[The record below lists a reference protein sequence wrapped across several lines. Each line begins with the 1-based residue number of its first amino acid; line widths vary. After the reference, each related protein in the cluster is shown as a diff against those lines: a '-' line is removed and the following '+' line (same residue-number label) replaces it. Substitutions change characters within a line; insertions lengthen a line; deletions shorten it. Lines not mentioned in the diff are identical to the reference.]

1 MKNLKYLLV
10 MALVT
15 WLMVSFSL
23 PVYSQQNKS
32 GQSTIKKIN
41 INTASVQEL
50 TTLPRIGPKKA
61 AAIVE
66 YRNKNGKFQRIED
79 IMKVKGIGEKTF
91 LKLKDLITV
100 G

>member
-1 MKNLKYLLV
+1 MKNLKNLFVLS
-10 MALVT
+10 LVT
-15 WLMVSFSL
+15 LLLINFSL
-23 PVYSQQNKS
+23 PTFSQQNKS
-32 GQSTIKKIN
+32 TQTAIKKVN
-41 INTASVQEL
+41 INTASAQEL
-50 TTLPRIGPKKA
+50 STLPRIGPKKA

-91 LKLKDLITV
+91 LRLKDLITV

>member
-1 MKNLKYLLV
+1 MKNLKSLLV
-10 MALVT
+10 LSLVFG
-15 WLMVSFSL
+15 LLVIFSL
-23 PVYSQQNKS
+23 PIYSQQEKS
-32 GQSTIKKIN
+32 TQSAVKKIN
-41 INTASVQEL
+41 INTASAQEL

-61 AAIVE
+61 FAIID

-91 LKLKDLITV
+91 LRLKDLITV

>member
-1 MKNLKYLLV
+1 MKNFKFLLV
-10 MALVT
+10 LSLV
-15 WLMVSFSL
+15 LGLLVSFSL
-23 PVYSQQNKS
+23 PAYSQQGKS
-32 GQSTIKKIN
+32 TQSAVKKIN

-50 TTLPRIGPKKA
+50 STLPRIGPKKA

-91 LKLKDLITV
+91 LRLKDLITV

>member
-1 MKNLKYLLV
+1 MKILKSLFVMGFVMGLL
-10 MALVT
+10 
-15 WLMVSFSL
+15 VSFSL

-32 GQSTIKKIN
+32 TQSAIKKIN
-41 INTASVQEL
+41 INTATVQEL

-61 AAIVE
+61 SAIVE

-91 LKLKDLITV
+91 LRLKDLITV

>member
-1 MKNLKYLLV
+1 MKILKSLFV
-10 MALVT
+10 WALV
-15 WLMVSFSL
+15 LGLLVSFSL
-23 PVYSQQNKS
+23 PGYSQQNKS
-32 GQSTIKKIN
+32 GQTVIKKIN

-61 AAIVE
+61 AAIIE
-66 YRNKNGKFQRIED
+66 FRNKNGKFQRVED

-91 LKLKDLITV
+91 LRLKDLITV

>member
-1 MKNLKYLLV
+1 MKNLKSLLV
-10 MALVT
+10 LSLVFG
-15 WLMVSFSL
+15 LLVIFSL
-23 PVYSQQNKS
+23 PIYSQQEKS
-32 GQSTIKKIN
+32 TQSAVKKIN
-41 INTASVQEL
+41 INTASAQEL

-61 AAIVE
+61 LAIID

-91 LKLKDLITV
+91 LRLKDLITV

>member
-1 MKNLKYLLV
+1 MKNLKTLLV
-10 MALVT
+10 LSLV
-15 WLMVSFSL
+15 LGLLVIFSL
-23 PVYSQQNKS
+23 PTYSQQGKS
-32 GQSTIKKIN
+32 TQSAVKKIN
-41 INTASVQEL
+41 INTASAQEL

-61 AAIVE
+61 SAIIE

-91 LKLKDLITV
+91 LRLKDLITV

>member
-1 MKNLKYLLV
+1 MKILKSLFVL
-10 MALVT
+10 ALVSGI
-15 WLMVSFSL
+15 LVSLSL
-23 PVYSQQNKS
+23 PVYPQQNKS
-32 GQSTIKKIN
+32 PQNSVKKIN
-41 INTASVQEL
+41 INTATAQEL
-50 TTLPRIGPKKA
+50 ATLPRIGPKKA
-61 AAIVE
+61 AAIIE